1 LVSSI
6 AKLKQLGFKILATEH
21 TAEFFEERVGQVEI
35 VHKISE
41 PERKPNI
48 SDLLYE

>member
-1 LVSSI
+1 
-6 AKLKQLGFKILATEH
+6 LATET
-21 TAEFFEERVGQVEI
+21 TAEFFAEKLGEVTV

-48 SDLLYE
+48 ADLLYEK